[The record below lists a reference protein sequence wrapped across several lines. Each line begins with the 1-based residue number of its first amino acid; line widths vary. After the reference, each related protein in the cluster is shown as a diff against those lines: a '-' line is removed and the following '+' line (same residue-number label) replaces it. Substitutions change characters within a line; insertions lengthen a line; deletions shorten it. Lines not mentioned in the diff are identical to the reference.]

1 MIYAC
6 KTVADSTS
14 KQPRHHWGCG
24 WVAVREIAWSAH
36 DPHLFC
42 TMGNDTTLRIWD
54 IREPRACLRAHRLV
68 NFTFGLALLWLN
80 PTTIFVSTD
89 QGSIFGVDPLTGMQR
104 LLLAHP
110 HLDSPVW
117 SCAYL
122 QTKVGNIPVMLSAC
136 ASGSILQTRL
146 DRLSTKRSCPTL
158 FAQLKTISPQHLSVS
173 FEKIARKANAGSGK
187 RTFPDRNLAIHRVLF
202 SPDGSQMMWAGVTG
216 LVGIAPYEYEVP
228 RVASGKTIGRPRKYD
243 INSKEGRRKKPLKYA
258 KDIKEEVDD
267 EDSST
272 SSQSDD
278 GDLDLSDG
286 NSSGG
291 EDRVQVQGKK
301 RAARVVV
308 STRKKP
314 RVSYVEPEDIDTFA
328 QSISEDGDGEEAPL
342 LTSKIQ
348 AITPSATAPPKRGR
362 PKKLVPMKKRGGVMT
377 GPLDAHIVKQGVP
390 EVVAAAEVTDAT
402 PLKTRRRVAMKALP
416 PSPSIDLTG
425 KEPADGKSAKRA
437 QTTKALAAGAATP
450 SRGKST
456 GKGAA
461 VAPRGKSTGKRAAVA
476 KQLAIPA
483 AKVVAQPL
491 APEVDA
497 IGEDAKQVPA
507 KSTTKA
513 VKATKKAPVAPKLSG
528 KHKAKP
534 AVATK
539 LTKPRGRANPPT
551 PTTASPSSKKMV
563 QTTLQLV
570 KKEPKP
576 TAAVATTTELDSATS
591 AATKL
596 PCFTFAVGQV
606 VQVAARTNPGINKLG
621 GAGFVKAIYPN
632 DGTVDVKYVLGGQE
646 RGVPVAYV
654 TAEVTPTNDMP
665 VKRQRRC

>member
-1 MIYAC
+1 
-6 KTVADSTS
+6 
-14 KQPRHHWGCG
+14 
-24 WVAVREIAWSAH
+24 
-36 DPHLFC
+36 
-42 TMGNDTTLRIWD
+42 
-54 IREPRACLRAHRLV
+54 
-68 NFTFGLALLWLN
+68 
-80 PTTIFVSTD
+80 
-89 QGSIFGVDPLTGMQR
+89 
-104 LLLAHP
+104 
-110 HLDSPVW
+110 
-117 SCAYL
+117 
-122 QTKVGNIPVMLSAC
+122 
-136 ASGSILQTRL
+136 GSILQTRL

-158 FAQLKTISPQHLSVS
+158 FAQLKTISPHHLSVS

-272 SSQSDD
+272 SQSD

-291 EDRVQVQGKK
+291 EDGVQVQGKK

-308 STRKKP
+308 STRKKA

-328 QSISEDGDGEEAPL
+328 QSISEDGDGQEAPL

-348 AITPSATAPPKRGR
+348 AITPSATAAAPPKRGR
-362 PKKLVPMKKRGGVMT
+362 PKKLVPMKKRAGVMT
-377 GPLDAHIVKQGVP
+377 GPLDAHIVKQGFP

-402 PLKTRRRVAMKALP
+402 PLKTRRRLAMKALP

-425 KEPADGKSAKRA
+425 KEADGKRAKRA

-450 SRGKST
+450 PRGKST

-497 IGEDAKQVPA
+497 IGEEAKQVPAKSMSEAKQVPA

-513 VKATKKAPVAPKLSG
+513 AKATKKAPVAPKLSG
-528 KHKAKP
+528 KHKANP
-534 AVATK
+534 AGW
-539 LTKPRGRANPPT
+539 RG
-551 PTTASPSSKKMV
+551 
-563 QTTLQLV
+563 
-570 KKEPKP
+570 KEHRRLRLRMGGLYISLIS
-576 TAAVATTTELDSATS
+576 VVEL
-591 AATKL
+591 
-596 PCFTFAVGQV
+596 GQGPQHV
-606 VQVAARTNPGINKLG
+606 LG
-621 GAGFVKAIYPN
+621 GAECVGEWKRFN
-632 DGTVDVKYVLGGQE
+632 DLACESREEDPRLVGGDNCGGGGSGCLLGH
-646 RGVPVAYV
+646 P
-654 TAEVTPTNDMP
+654 
-665 VKRQRRC
+665 

>member
-1 MIYAC
+1 
-6 KTVADSTS
+6 
-14 KQPRHHWGCG
+14 
-24 WVAVREIAWSAH
+24 
-36 DPHLFC
+36 
-42 TMGNDTTLRIWD
+42 
-54 IREPRACLRAHRLV
+54 
-68 NFTFGLALLWLN
+68 
-80 PTTIFVSTD
+80 
-89 QGSIFGVDPLTGMQR
+89 
-104 LLLAHP
+104 
-110 HLDSPVW
+110 
-117 SCAYL
+117 
-122 QTKVGNIPVMLSAC
+122 
-136 ASGSILQTRL
+136 
-146 DRLSTKRSCPTL
+146 TKRSCPTL
-158 FAQLKTISPQHLSVS
+158 FAQLKTISPHHLSVS

-202 SPDGSQMMWAGVTG
+202 SPDGSQMMWGGVTG

-272 SSQSDD
+272 TSQSDD

-291 EDRVQVQGKK
+291 EDGVQVQGKK

-308 STRKKP
+308 STRKKA

-328 QSISEDGDGEEAPL
+328 QSISEDGDGQEAPL

-348 AITPSATAPPKRGR
+348 AITPSATAAAPPKRGR
-362 PKKLVPMKKRGGVMT
+362 PKKLVPMKKRAGVMT

-390 EVVAAAEVTDAT
+390 EVVAAGEVTVAT
-402 PLKTRRRVAMKALP
+402 PLKTRRRLAMKALP
-416 PSPSIDLTG
+416 PSPSTDLTG
-425 KEPADGKSAKRA
+425 KEADGKSAKRA
-437 QTTKALAAGAATP
+437 QTTKALAAATP
-450 SRGKST
+450 PRGKST

-497 IGEDAKQVPA
+497 ITEEAKQVPA

-576 TAAVATTTELDSATS
+576 TDAVATTTELDSATS

-606 VQVAARTNPGINKLG
+606 VQVAAPTNPGINKLG

-665 VKRQRRC
+665 VKRQRRR